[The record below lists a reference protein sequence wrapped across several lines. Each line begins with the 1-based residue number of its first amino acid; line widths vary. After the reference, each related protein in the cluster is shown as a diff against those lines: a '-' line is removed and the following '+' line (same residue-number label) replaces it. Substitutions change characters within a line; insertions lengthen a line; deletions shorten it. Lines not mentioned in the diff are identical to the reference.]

1 MPSNEFLL
9 RDAQG
14 LELEIERHCAGLGL
28 DCKNESQV
36 RQFARE
42 MLQGVETFKEAAN
55 KGDRT
60 ARAKVELYGMVLML
74 HDVNSKVFG
83 PEYVTNMDAL
93 AEQESSWLAIARA
106 MWDEL
111 KSRDPDNL

>member
-9 RDAQG
+9 KDAHG

-36 RQFARE
+36 RQFIHE
-42 MLQGVETFKEAAN
+42 MLQNMEQLKEAAN
-55 KGDRT
+55 HSDRT

-74 HDVNSKVFG
+74 HDVNSKIFG
-83 PEYVTNMDAL
+83 PEYVTNMNAL
-93 AEQESSWLAIARA
+93 AEQEPAWLALARA
-106 MWDEL
+106 MWADL
-111 KSRDPDNL
+111 KTRNPNDK